1 MASITEAFK
10 TSPQF
15 LEPVPKEKLLPVPGK
30 KNVLITAALPYVN
43 NVPHLGNLI
52 GCVLSADV
60 FARYCRMKGYQT
72 LYICGTD
79 EYGTATETKA
89 LQEGVTPKALCD
101 KYHEIH
107 KAIYEWFNI
116 EFDNFGRTTTQ
127 NHTEVTQDIFMQLH
141 KNGFTTADSIDQL
154 FCETCNMFLAD
165 RFVSGICNLCG
176 FDDARGDQ
184 CDACGKLIN
193 AVELK
198 QPKCHMCK
206 KEPVVRKSTHIFLQ
220 LDKLQDEIQAYV
232 EKEISKSDTKWSA
245 NAIAIVKGWF
255 KNGLERRCITRDLK
269 WGIPVP
275 IKEYDDKVFYV
286 WFDAPI
292 GYFSITKSLLKDDWL
307 KWWKNPDD
315 VQLYQFVGKDNVVF
329 HGVMFPCTLL
339 GTKNGYTVVNHL
351 CATEYL
357 NYEDTKFSKSRG
369 TGVFGDGAKGT
380 GIEADVWRFY
390 LIYMRPENQDSAF
403 AWDDFA
409 FKVNSEL
416 LANLGNFVNRALTFV
431 TNFFESHIPEM
442 HLENDDVQF
451 LKDVHNETVLWDET
465 FDKVKLRDSIKQ
477 VLAITRHGNAYLQ
490 VHQPW
495 VLVKGDE
502 AQRKRAG
509 TIIGVAANVSY
520 HVAVLLHP
528 VMPEISKRI
537 REQCGLPELPLFSP
551 YVINYLKPGHKI
563 QKIAPL
569 FKKIEPDQ
577 VKALREKFGGG
588 QEKGPAK
595 PGEKPDKK
603 AQKKEKPQTPQDP
616 SKLAEKEALKEAK
629 KEAKRMEASRIF
641 PNLAKN
647 QTAIQQLLRG
657 NWAKFEKARDLFV
670 ARKLAEFEKERV
682 RLEKEVESLKTKL
695 FDAETAAGGDFIFKN

>member
-1 MASITEAFK
+1 
-10 TSPQF
+10 
-15 LEPVPKEKLLPVPGK
+15 
-30 KNVLITAALPYVN
+30 
-43 NVPHLGNLI
+43 
-52 GCVLSADV
+52 
-60 FARYCRMKGYQT
+60 
-72 LYICGTD
+72 
-79 EYGTATETKA
+79 
-89 LQEGVTPKALCD
+89 
-101 KYHEIH
+101 
-107 KAIYEWFNI
+107 
-116 EFDNFGRTTTQ
+116 
-127 NHTEVTQDIFMQLH
+127 
-141 KNGFTTADSIDQL
+141 
-154 FCETCNMFLAD
+154 
-165 RFVSGICNLCG
+165 
-176 FDDARGDQ
+176 
-184 CDACGKLIN
+184 
-193 AVELK
+193 
-198 QPKCHMCK
+198 
-206 KEPVVRKSTHIFLQ
+206 
-220 LDKLQDEIQAYV
+220 
-232 EKEISKSDTKWSA
+232 
-245 NAIAIVKGWF
+245 
-255 KNGLERRCITRDLK
+255 
-269 WGIPVP
+269 
-275 IKEYDDKVFYV
+275 
-286 WFDAPI
+286 
-292 GYFSITKSLLKDDWL
+292 
-307 KWWKNPDD
+307 
-315 VQLYQFVGKDNVVF
+315 
-329 HGVMFPCTLL
+329 MFPCTLL

-380 GIEADVWRFY
+380 GIEADIWRFY

-502 AQRKRAG
+502 AQKKRAG
-509 TIIGVAANVSY
+509 TIIGVVANVSY

-528 VMPEISKRI
+528 VMPEVSKRI

-577 VKALREKFGGG
+577 VKAFREKFGGG
-588 QEKGPAK
+588 QEKEPAK

-695 FDAETAAGGDFIFKN
+695 FDAETAAGVKQYEVPKREKTPICATSAPANPEKPADGKKEEKGKPKKDEQKKEGKQASGAQQNGAAADAEVHVGRLDLRVGRIVKCEKHPDADSLYVEQIDLGEGKPRTVVSGLVKHVPLDQV